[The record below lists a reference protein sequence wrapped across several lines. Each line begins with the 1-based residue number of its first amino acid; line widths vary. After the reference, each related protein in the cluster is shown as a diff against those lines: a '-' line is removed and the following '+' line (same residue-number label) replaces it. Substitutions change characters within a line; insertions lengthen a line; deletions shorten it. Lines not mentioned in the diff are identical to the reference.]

1 MGRFF
6 YRYILIDKEVSNV
19 KPLLKCR
26 QGPMQ
31 NNKKQGV
38 LLVNLGTPDAP
49 TAPEVKRFLSQFLHD
64 QRVVDMTRWLWCP
77 ILHGV
82 ILPIRSPKVAKL
94 YESVWMEEGSP
105 LMVYSKRQAE
115 KLAKSIDIPVELGM
129 TYGNPSLQSG
139 MESLIEKGVEEVI
152 VLPLYPQYSGTTTA
166 AVSDGLTKAFK
177 NIPVMPGYKMLRDY
191 HDHPTYIKALAESV
205 RRSWAEKGRGDYL
218 LCSYHGIPQ
227 RYADNGDIYPKH
239 CEATTELL
247 RLELGLNKEQIGMTY
262 QSRFGREEWL
272 QPYTDKT
279 LEKLPEKGIK
289 KLDIMTPAFSSDCL
303 ETLEEISEECRDVFL
318 EQGGEVFNFIPCLND
333 DDLHIQMVVELI
345 GR

>member
-1 MGRFF
+1 
-6 YRYILIDKEVSNV
+6 
-19 KPLLKCR
+19 
-26 QGPMQ
+26 MQ

-38 LLVNLGTPDAP
+38 LLVNLGTPDEATTP
-49 TAPEVKRFLSQFLHD
+49 AVKRFLNQFLSD
-64 QRVVDMTRWLWCP
+64 KRVVDTPRLIWYP
-77 ILHGV
+77 ILRGA

-94 YESVWMEEGSP
+94 YQTVWMDEGSP

-115 KLAKSIDIPVELGM
+115 KLAKLVDIPVELGM

-139 MESLIEKGVEEVI
+139 IESLMAKGVEELI

-166 AVSDGLTKAFK
+166 AVSDGLTKAFQ
-177 NIPVMPGYKMLRDY
+177 NIPVMPGFKLIRDY
-191 HDHPTYIKALAESV
+191 HDHPAYIKALAESV
-205 RRSWAEKGRGDYL
+205 KRSWAEKGRGDYL

-247 RLELGLNKEQIGMTY
+247 RQALGLNKDQIGMTY

-272 QPYTDKT
+272 KPYTDKT

-289 KLDIMTPAFSSDCL
+289 NLDIMAPAFSADCL
-303 ETLEEISEECRDVFL
+303 ETLEEISEQCQELFI
-318 EQGGEVFNFIPCLND
+318 EEGGEVFNFIPCLND
-333 DDLHIQMVVELI
+333 DDLHIQMMVELI
-345 GR
+345 ED